1 MGMFDRYMEDT
12 QRNYQKAMEGDINV
26 GQLALRGL
34 ASGIRLGS
42 EATGEILS
50 TVGDVITPDFLGVGE
65 KFEEYVTK
73 PIGKAVE
80 KGLETDTGREIVKFT
95 QENPELWEDIKSL
108 GVVGSVVPLARAGN
122 AVAFNMPTKIS
133 GFYSGDPLLKFMG
146 VLEASSEGAKNALT
160 TAFNPTKLA
169 LEREYGISEGFLKQ
183 ARDTQSLIPQYEN
196 VDELYKSLKARKK
209 AGNFSAE
216 DAELFK
222 SVSKRRSDLSKE
234 GTYNQ
239 GALAYA
245 WLFKSQKGDKIP
257 EFLKKT
263 FEDRNILGFSKS
275 PNKQEFDTLV
285 WGQADNLDVSSAQK
299 ELTRNHILNAWG
311 LKNNKDTVV
320 VVKHPDVQHR
330 ATNEM
335 KTKSNAKAFWTLNSR
350 GLDIRNMQPSEVI
363 KAFQGHSLTKDE
375 RGVIDKFKTGK
386 QLTDKQQETYNGAMR
401 KLKSEKKL
409 EWDEDSQ
416 LYIMRDSYKS
426 AAKELG
432 GVNRLMTMDRKGNV
446 TITVSDR
453 HDMMGI
459 DPAFGKPL
467 VTVFPP
473 YKYNA
478 YSKTRG
484 ETQYTPKA
492 TAEEAKAY
500 MSRVSGVSEPQKAG
514 VYTSTADRMVDEAA
528 MAIADRGVAPT
539 ARDYGR
545 AAYNVA
551 STGYAVAP
559 TVGGMLTGS
568 DLTDSGNTR

>member
-1 MGMFDRYMEDT
+1 MGMFDRYMEET
-12 QRNYQKAMEGDINV
+12 QRNYQKALAGDINV
-26 GQLALRGL
+26 GQLGLRGL

-42 EATGEILS
+42 EATGEVLS
-50 TVGDVITPDFLGVGE
+50 TVGDMITPDFLGVGE
-65 KFEEYVTK
+65 TFEEYVTK
-73 PIGKAVE
+73 PLAEAVQ
-80 KGLETDTGREIVKFT
+80 KGLQTDTGKEIVKFT
-95 QENPELWEDIKSL
+95 QENPELWEDMKAL
-108 GVVGSVVPLARAGN
+108 GLVGSVVPLARAGN
-122 AVAFNMPTKIS
+122 AVAFNMPTKVP

-146 VLEASSEGAKNALT
+146 VLESSSEGAKNALA

-183 ARDTQSLIPQYEN
+183 ARDTQALIPEYEN
-196 VDELYKSLKARKK
+196 VDQLYRSLKARKK
-209 AGNFSAE
+209 EGNLSAE
-216 DAELFK
+216 ESQLLK
-222 SVSKRRSDLSKE
+222 SVSQRRAELAKE

-257 EFLKKT
+257 EFLRKT
-263 FEDRNILGFSKS
+263 FQDRNILGFSKA
-275 PNKQEFDTLV
+275 PNKQEFDNLV

-299 ELTRNHILNAWG
+299 ELTRNHILKAWG
-311 LKNNKDTVV
+311 LENNKDTIV

-350 GLDIRNMQPSEVI
+350 GLDIRNMEPSQVI
-363 KAFQGHSLTKDE
+363 QAFQGHSLTQAE
-375 RGVIDKFKTGK
+375 RGIIDKFKSGK
-386 QLTDKQQETYNGAMR
+386 QLTDTQQKTYNDAMR
-401 KLKSEKKL
+401 KLKNEKKL
-409 EWDEDSQ
+409 TWDEDSQ
-416 LYIMRDSYKS
+416 LYVMRDSYKS

-432 GVNRLMTMDRKGNV
+432 GVNRLITMDRKGNV

-478 YSKTRG
+478 YSAARG

-492 TAEEAKAY
+492 TSEEAKDY
-500 MSRVSGVSEPQKAG
+500 MAKVSGAQEPQKAG

-528 MAIADRGVAPT
+528 MAIAGRGVKPT

-545 AAYNVA
+545 AAYNVG

-559 TVGGMLTGS
+559 TVGGMLTGEKQE
-568 DLTDSGNTR
+568 GP

>member
-12 QRNYQKAMEGDINV
+12 QRNYQKALAGDINV
-26 GQLALRGL
+26 GQLGLRGL

-42 EATGEILS
+42 EATGEMLS
-50 TVGDVITPDFLGVGE
+50 TVGDLITPDFLGVGE

-73 PIGKAVE
+73 PLAETVQ
-80 KGLETDTGREIVKFT
+80 KGLQTDTGKEIVKFT
-95 QENPELWEDIKSL
+95 QENPELWEDMKAL
-108 GVVGSVVPLARAGN
+108 GLVGSVVPLARAGN
-122 AVAFNMPTKIS
+122 AVAFNMPTKVS

-146 VLEASSEGAKNALT
+146 VLESSAEGAKNALA

-183 ARDTQSLIPQYEN
+183 AKETQALIPQYEN
-196 VDELYKSLKARKK
+196 VDQLYRSLKTRKK
-209 AGNFSAE
+209 EGKLSAQDE
-216 DAELFK
+216 QLLA
-222 SVSKRRSDLSKE
+222 SVSKKRSELAKE

-257 EFLKKT
+257 EFLRKV
-263 FEDRNILGFSKS
+263 FQDRNILGFSKA
-275 PNKQEFDTLV
+275 PNKEEFDGLV

-311 LKNNKDTVV
+311 LKNNKDTIV

-350 GLDIRNMQPSEVI
+350 GLDIRNMEPAQVI
-363 KAFQGHSLTKDE
+363 QAFQGHSLTQAE
-375 RGVIDKFKTGK
+375 RNIIDKFKSGK
-386 QLTDKQQETYNGAMR
+386 QLTDKQQKTYNEAMS
-401 KLKSEKKL
+401 KLKHEKKL
-409 EWDEDSQ
+409 TWDEDSQ
-416 LYIMRDSYKS
+416 LYVMKDSYKS

-432 GVNRLMTMDRKGNV
+432 GVNRLITMDRQGNV

-478 YSKTRG
+478 YSATRE
-484 ETQYTPKA
+484 ETKYTPKA
-492 TAEEAKAY
+492 TDEEAKDY
-500 MSRVSGVSEPQKAG
+500 MAKVSGRQEPQKAG

-528 MAIADRGVAPT
+528 VAIAERGVKPT

-545 AAYNVA
+545 AAYNVG

-559 TVGGMLTGS
+559 TVGGMLTGEEQ
-568 DLTDSGNTR
+568 